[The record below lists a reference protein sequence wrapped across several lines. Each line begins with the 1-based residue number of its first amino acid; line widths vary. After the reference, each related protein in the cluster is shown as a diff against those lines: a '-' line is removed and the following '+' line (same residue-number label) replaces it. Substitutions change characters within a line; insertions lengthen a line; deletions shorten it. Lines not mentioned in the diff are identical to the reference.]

1 MGNVDDP
8 VAHPPGTAKFTAS
21 GGSAKTL
28 RVGLIGLGAIG
39 RSLIDLIERDLA
51 SPLVVVG
58 VLVRDVVRH
67 KGDGVQV
74 VGSLAELMEL
84 EPNIVAE
91 AAGHSA
97 VREWGP
103 ACLRASIPLVMLSIG
118 ALADRALEEELR
130 SSAIEGDTRLEL
142 PSGGVG
148 GLDVIASAANGGI
161 DRVLHTIVK
170 PPRALGVNVDSRTVI
185 FSGTARE
192 AAAQFPQNA
201 NVAAAVAL
209 AGVGLDRSQVMIVA
223 DPEATT
229 NRSEL
234 DASGAFGR
242 ATVVIDNKPSQSN
255 PRTAAIVAMS
265 LKHALEKHC
274 DPIVIG

>member
-1 MGNVDDP
+1 MRSP
-8 VAHPPGTAKFTAS
+8 K
-21 GGSAKTL
+21 KL

-39 RSLIDLIERDLA
+39 RSLIDLIDRDIA

-58 VLVRDVVRH
+58 ALVRDVVGHER
-67 KGDGVQV
+67 DAVQA
-74 VGSLAELMEL
+74 VGSLDELIHL
-84 EPNIVAE
+84 APDVIAE

-97 VREWGP
+97 VRNWGP
-103 ACLRASIPLVMLSIG
+103 PCLRASIPLVMLSIG
-118 ALADRALEEELR
+118 ALADRSLEEELR
-130 SSAIEGDTRLEL
+130 ASALGGNTTLEL

-148 GLDVIASAANGGI
+148 GLDVIAAAANGGI
-161 DRVLHTIVK
+161 DQVVHTIVK
-170 PPRALGVNVDSRTVI
+170 PPRALGVDVDTRTVI

-209 AGVGLDRSQVMIVA
+209 AGMGLDRSQVVIVA

-229 NRSEL
+229 NRSEVE
-234 DASGAFGR
+234 AVGTFGR
-242 ATVVIDNKPSQSN
+242 ATVVIDNRPSQTN

-274 DPIVIG
+274 DPMIIG